1 MKTTIFTEKQVNKV
15 QNNVLKSA
23 TSLAG
28 ACRMYNNLFKSCNDL
43 KKICKELDV
52 PETIAVQLATIAKTK
67 DKALNICCDMLPK
80 VDDTFIKL
88 VTYSKTYKDKKL
100 SEKNTSIS
108 ASTAKKIVC
117 GTEYKSFGYCNP
129 IKYANTA
136 EPYYNQIDKDEYT
149 TTYVA
154 VKLDSFSIRLVAK
167 CIARYLTTLDK

>member
-1 MKTTIFTEKQVNKV
+1 MKTTIFTEKQINKV

-43 KKICKELDV
+43 KKVCKELEV
-52 PETIAVQLATIAKTK
+52 SEAIAVQLSEIAKTK

-80 VDDTFIKL
+80 VDNTFIKL

-100 SEKNTSIS
+100 KDKNTSIS
-108 ASTAKKIVC
+108 ASMAKKIVC
-117 GTEYKSFGYCNP
+117 GTMYKSFGRCNP

-149 TTYVA
+149 ATYVA
-154 VKLDSFSIRLVAK
+154 IKLDSFNVRLVAK

>member
-1 MKTTIFTEKQVNKV
+1 MKAAIFTEKQVNKV

-100 SEKNTSIS
+100 KDKNTSIS
-108 ASTAKKIVC
+108 ASMAKKIVC
-117 GTEYKSFGYCNP
+117 GTEYKSFGRCNP

-136 EPYYNQIDKDEYT
+136 ESYYSQIDKDEYT

-154 VKLDSFSIRLVAK
+154 VKLDSFSVRLVAK